1 MEDINMSSAAFIA
14 LGSNSTHEGLS
25 SLDLLKQAVLE
36 IYGSNLHLQ
45 AISRFFIN
53 PAYPIGSG
61 PDFVNAVVQVRTHEK
76 AENVME
82 FLHSI
87 EKKFGRLRLKRWGER
102 TLDLDLLA
110 FGQTVA
116 PNKSVYSY
124 WHDLDLQNQ
133 KCKIPTDLILPHPR
147 MHERAF
153 VLIPLLDIA
162 PYWIHPIL
170 NKSTDE
176 LCDNFSSEEIS
187 KLTCI

>member
-1 MEDINMSSAAFIA
+1 MSSAAFIA
-14 LGSNSTHEGLS
+14 LGSNSTLEGLS
-25 SLDLLKQAVLE
+25 SLDLLKQAILE
-36 IYGSNLHLQ
+36 IQGSNLHLQ
-45 AISRFFIN
+45 AISRFYKN

-61 PDFVNAVVQVRTHEK
+61 PDFVNAVVQVCTHEK
-76 AENVME
+76 AQNVLE
-82 FLHSI
+82 VLHSI
-87 EKKFGRLRLKRWGER
+87 EKKYGRLRSKRWGKR

-116 PNKSVYSY
+116 PNKSVYIY

-176 LCDNFSSEEIS
+176 LCVDLSIDEIS

>member
-1 MEDINMSSAAFIA
+1 MSSAAFIA
-14 LGSNSTHEGLS
+14 LGSNSTLEGLS
-25 SLDLLKQAVLE
+25 SLDLLKQAILE
-36 IYGSNLHLQ
+36 IHGSNLHLQ
-45 AISRFFIN
+45 AISRFFKN

-61 PDFVNAVVQVRTHEK
+61 PNFVNAVVQVRTHEK
-76 AENVME
+76 AQNVME
-82 FLHSI
+82 LLHSI

-116 PNKSVYSY
+116 PNKSVYMY
-124 WHDLDLQNQ
+124 WRNLDLQNQ
-133 KCKIPTDLILPHPR
+133 KCKIPTELILPHPR

-170 NKSTDE
+170 KKNTEE
-176 LCDNFSSEEIS
+176 LCYNLSSEEIS
-187 KLTCI
+187 KITCI

>member
-1 MEDINMSSAAFIA
+1 MSSAAFIA
-14 LGSNSTHEGLS
+14 LGSNSTLEGLS
-25 SLDLLKQAVLE
+25 SLDLLKQAILE
-36 IYGSNLHLQ
+36 IQGSSLHLQ
-45 AISRFFIN
+45 AISRFYKN

-61 PDFVNAVVQVRTHEK
+61 PDFVNAVVQVCTHDE
-76 AENVME
+76 AQNVLE
-82 FLHSI
+82 VLHSI
-87 EKKFGRLRLKRWGER
+87 EEKYGRLRSKRWGER

-110 FGQTVA
+110 FGHTVV

-170 NKSTDE
+170 NKTTNE
-176 LCDNFSSEEIS
+176 LCNNLSSEESS

>member
-1 MEDINMSSAAFIA
+1 MSSAAFIA
-14 LGSNSTHEGLS
+14 LGSNSTLEGLS
-25 SLDLLKQAVLE
+25 SLDLLKQAILE
-36 IYGSNLHLQ
+36 IHGSNLHLQ

-87 EKKFGRLRLKRWGER
+87 EKKFGRLRVKRWGER

-170 NKSTDE
+170 NKTTNE
-176 LCDNFSSEEIS
+176 LCDNLSSEEIS
-187 KLTCI
+187 NLTCI

>member
-1 MEDINMSSAAFIA
+1 MSSKEFE
-14 LGSNSTHEGLS
+14 SKPNSSFLNFNDS
-25 SLDLLKQAVLE
+25 ILVVLE
-36 IYGSNLHLQ
+36 FLFLIVFEIHGSNLHLQ

-82 FLHSI
+82 FLNSI
-87 EKKFGRLRLKRWGER
+87 AKKFGRLRLKRWGER

-133 KCKIPTDLILPHPR
+133 KCKIPADLILPHPR

-170 NKSTDE
+170 NKSTYQ